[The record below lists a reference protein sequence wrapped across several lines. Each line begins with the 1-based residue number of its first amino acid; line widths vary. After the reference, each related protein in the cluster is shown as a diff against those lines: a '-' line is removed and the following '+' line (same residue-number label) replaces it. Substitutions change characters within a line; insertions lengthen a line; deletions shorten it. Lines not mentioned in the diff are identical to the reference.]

1 MKFLVNDEK
10 KLVIEGGRPL
20 TGQVRISGSKN
31 ASVAAIP
38 AALLAEGPSVLENVP
53 DIVDVRIFADILT
66 NLGAVVSY
74 DRDEQTMTIDP
85 NGFLTPVAPHSLVR
99 RLRASYY
106 LLGVLLSKFGTA
118 EVAMPGGCDIGIRP
132 VDQHIK
138 GMKALGAEVVL
149 EHGVIKA
156 KTKGVS
162 LSGKEIYLD
171 VVSVG
176 ATINLMLASVF
187 AGGVTTIENAAKEPH
202 VVDLA
207 NYLNAMGARV
217 QGAGTDTIR
226 IRGVKELRGTRH
238 SLIPDDTEAG
248 TYLLA
253 GVATGGD
260 ITVKDVISK
269 HLEPLLAKIAEMGA
283 FIEDREDA
291 VRVIARGRPKS
302 VNAIT
307 RPYPGFPTDLQQPL
321 IAVMATAE
329 NVSLIQESMYDN
341 RFGFINELVKMGA
354 NVRVDGRTAIV
365 EGVDHLMGSPV
376 TAHDLRAG
384 AALLVAALSARGVT
398 EIYGIEHLDRGYE
411 RIEEKVSGLGGCI
424 ARVC

>member
-1 MKFLVNDEK
+1 
-10 KLVIEGGRPL
+10 
-20 TGQVRISGSKN
+20 
-31 ASVAAIP
+31 
-38 AALLAEGPSVLENVP
+38 
-53 DIVDVRIFADILT
+53 
-66 NLGAVVSY
+66 
-74 DRDEQTMTIDP
+74 
-85 NGFLTPVAPHSLVR
+85 
-99 RLRASYY
+99 
-106 LLGVLLSKFGTA
+106 
-118 EVAMPGGCDIGIRP
+118 
-132 VDQHIK
+132 
-138 GMKALGAEVVL
+138 
-149 EHGVIKA
+149 
-156 KTKGVS
+156 
-162 LSGKEIYLD
+162 
-171 VVSVG
+171 
-176 ATINLMLASVF
+176 
-187 AGGVTTIENAAKEPH
+187 
-202 VVDLA
+202 
-207 NYLNAMGARV
+207 
-217 QGAGTDTIR
+217 
-226 IRGVKELRGTRH
+226 VKELRGTRH